1 MNGNQPQRKP
11 PTGQLSLHHIIVAF
25 VIFCIYPFHR
35 SWDKVYLVLR
45 SGVLV
50 AYKDQKHFRQEPEN
64 YYRSEIPVDLK
75 GVVIEVANDYT
86 KKKHVFR
93 LKLPNGGEYLFQ
105 AKEDEEMNLWISKIQ
120 STISDIET
128 SPGPS
133 RSQTMPAKGEGD
145 KKDEPK
151 KRGFFTLKKK

>member
-1 MNGNQPQRKP
+1 VSERHSTADEDIVIEGSLNRKHEWES
-11 PTGQLSLHHIIVAF
+11 TTKKASN
-25 VIFCIYPFHR
+25 R
-35 SWDKVYLVLR
+35 SWDKVYVVLR
-45 SGVLV
+45 SGVLI
-50 AYKDQKHFRQEPEN
+50 AYKDQKHFRQEPEV
-64 YYRSEIPVDLK
+64 YYRNEGPIDLK
-75 GVVIEVANDYT
+75 GVVVEIAANYT

-93 LKLPNGGEYLFQ
+93 LKLQNGAEYLFQ
-105 AKEDEEMNLWISKIQ
+105 AKEDEEMNLWINKIQ

-133 RSQTMPAKGEGD
+133 RSQTMPAKGEDD

>member
-1 MNGNQPQRKP
+1 MICN
-11 PTGQLSLHHIIVAF
+11 T
-25 VIFCIYPFHR
+25 R

-45 SGVLV
+45 SNVLV
-50 AYKDQKHFRQEPEN
+50 AYKDQKHFRSEPEN
-64 YYRSEIPVDLK
+64 YYRNETPIDLK
-75 GVVIEVANDYT
+75 GVIVEVAADYT

-93 LKLPNGGEYLFQ
+93 LKLPNGGEYLFH
-105 AKEDEEMNLWISKIQ
+105 AKEDEEMHIWISKLQ
-120 STISDIET
+120 STIAEMDS

-133 RSQTMPAKGEGD
+133 RSQTLPAKGEE